1 MLDMRATVTQMPAVP
16 QYIMRIPTRIGE
28 GVVSKQLI
36 RMHGANT
43 GNVVGL
49 VDQPLH
55 LVVRNHNFMAT
66 RKVREDV

>member
-1 MLDMRATVTQMPAVP
+1 MQML
-16 QYIMRIPTRIGE
+16 TRIGE
-28 GVVSKQLI
+28 GIVSKQLI
-36 RMHGANT
+36 RMHGPNT
-43 GNVVGL
+43 SNVVGL